1 MQEAEK
7 TCSIRGKKSEECSH
21 LRWRRQ
27 RQCRAKCEDPGFRS
41 KPSGRAGGLRSYPPD
56 KVDIDQVEVGEET
69 EEEVVVLPGSI
80 PTPHG
85 LLQLVCLS
93 TGPTSPPRRA
103 RW

>member
-7 TCSIRGKKSEECSH
+7 TCSIRGKKSGECSH

-27 RQCRAKCEDPGFRS
+27 RRCPAKCEDPVFRS
-41 KPSGRAGGLRSYPPD
+41 EPFGRAGGLRSYPPD
-56 KVDIDQVEVGEET
+56 VDIDQVEV
-69 EEEVVVLPGSI
+69 EEEAEEELVVPPDSI

>member
-1 MQEAEK
+1 M
-7 TCSIRGKKSEECSH
+7 
-21 LRWRRQ
+21 
-27 RQCRAKCEDPGFRS
+27 FRS
-41 KPSGRAGGLRSYPPD
+41 EPSGRAGGLRSYPPD
-56 KVDIDQVEVGEET
+56 KVDIDQVEVGEEA

>member
-7 TCSIRGKKSEECSH
+7 TCSIRGKKWEECSH

-27 RQCRAKCEDPGFRS
+27 RRCRAKCEDPGFRS
-41 KPSGRAGGLRSYPPD
+41 EPSGRAGGLRSYPPD